1 MGDINTIPHLNY
13 KCDMKKER
21 RCEDDANLEE
31 IHSWV

>member
-1 MGDINTIPHLNY
+1 LNY

-31 IHSWV
+31 IHSRV